1 MKNIILTILLTFTL
15 NAQLV
20 DAVALIVKGSAITLY
35 DIKKEIKNSKVK
47 ESQAIDILVRKK
59 LEELEIK
66 ERNIKVASGEVYDD
80 IKKTADRNNMS
91 INDFYE
97 AVRDAN
103 GMNSTELKAQIKQKL
118 LSQKL
123 YSAIAYSSVSQPDE
137 DDITE
142 YYELHKNDFAHPS
155 SFDVVIYATKSKSRL
170 QEKIDNPMFYSP
182 DIQTNEQK
190 LPYDRISP
198 ELAGLLE
205 KTAPNTFTSV
215 VPDGK
220 GGYMSFYVKSIES
233 AKESGI
239 DSVRSQIVNLIMG
252 SKREQVLG
260 EYFTRLKLNADI
272 QTIRTLEADD
282 AK

>member
-1 MKNIILTILLTFTL
+1 MKNIILIIILTFTL
-15 NAQLV
+15 DAELV
-20 DAVALIVKGSAITLY
+20 NGVALVVKGSAITLY
-35 DIKKEIKNSKVK
+35 DITKEMKNSKVTQT
-47 ESQAIDILVRKK
+47 QAVDILVRKK

-80 IKKTADRNNMS
+80 IKKTATRNNMS

-97 AVRDAN
+97 AVRSAN
-103 GMNSTELKAQIKQKL
+103 GMSSTELKEQIKQKL

-123 YSAIAYSSVSQPDE
+123 YSAIAYSSISQPDE
-137 DDITE
+137 DDIQE
-142 YYELHKNDFAHPS
+142 YYDLHKDSFVHPS
-155 SFDVVIYATKSKSRL
+155 AFEVVIYATKDKSRL

-182 DIQTNEQK
+182 DIQTNEQT
-190 LPYDRISP
+190 LPYDKISP
-198 ELAGLLE
+198 ELASLLE
-205 KTAPNTFTSV
+205 KTAPNTFTTV

-220 GGYMSFYVKSIES
+220 GGYMSFYIKNVQT

-252 SKREQVLG
+252 NKREQVLG

-272 QTIRTLEADD
+272 QTIRMPEVDD

>member
-1 MKNIILTILLTFTL
+1 MINKILFIILFSLTL
-15 NAQLV
+15 NAELV
-20 DAVALIVKGSAITLY
+20 NGVALVVKGSAITLF
-35 DIKKEIKNSKVK
+35 DINKEVKNSKVK
-47 ESQAIDILVRKK
+47 VSQAVDILVRKK

-66 ERNIKVASGEVYDD
+66 ERKINVASGEVYDD

-97 AVRDAN
+97 AVRESN
-103 GMNSTELKAQIKQKL
+103 GMSSTELKEQIKQKL

-123 YSAIAYSSVSQPDE
+123 YSAIAYSSISQPDE
-137 DDITE
+137 NDIQE
-142 YYELHKNDFAHPS
+142 YYDLHKNDFAHPS
-155 SFDVVIYATKSKSRL
+155 AFDVVIYVTKEKARL

-182 DIQTNEQK
+182 DIQMNPQK
-190 LPYDRISP
+190 LPYSRISP

-205 KTAPNTFTSV
+205 KTAQNTFTPI

-220 GGYMSFYVKSIES
+220 GGYMSFYIKDIET

-239 DSVRSQIVNLIMG
+239 ESVRSQIINLIMG

-272 QTIRTLEADD
+272 QTIRMP
-282 AK
+282 K